1 MAKDLGIHE
10 TLELHELLVFKNT
23 CLTKSATLSGMAQ
36 DNELKQILAADVTA
50 SKSEIQQLQG
60 FLS

>member
-23 CLTKSATLSGMAQ
+23 CLTKSTTLGGMAQ
-36 DNELKQILAADVTA
+36 DNELKQILSADATA
-50 SKSEIQQLQG
+50 SKSEIQQLQR